1 VTSASLYQQVMGAG
15 FAQLPASLQ
24 RFHTLGGSHTLF
36 GAVEV
41 GAPASLAAKLIA
53 RCLGAPLQAVKGP
66 IRFELR
72 ADPASEV
79 WTRHFPGKT
88 MASRLML
95 DSGQL
100 VERLGAA
107 RLGFELRASPE
118 KLEMKLIR
126 LHFFGVPCPRWLLP
140 AIVAEET
147 ATAGRLH
154 FHVRAS
160 LPLVGLV
167 TSYHGYLDLPI
178 ADHS

>member
-1 VTSASLYQQVMGAG
+1 MGAS

-24 RFHTLGGSHTLF
+24 RFHTLNGSHTLH

-41 GAPASLAAKLIA
+41 GAPASFAAKLIA